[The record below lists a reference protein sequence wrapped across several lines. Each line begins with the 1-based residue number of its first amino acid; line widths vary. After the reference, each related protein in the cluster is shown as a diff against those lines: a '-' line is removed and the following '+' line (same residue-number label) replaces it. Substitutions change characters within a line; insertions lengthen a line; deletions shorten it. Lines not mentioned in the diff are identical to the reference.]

1 MYIKDIHV
9 RRAPGL
15 GNGLKDIN
23 GFSPDINIVHG
34 NNAVG
39 KSTTARMIQK
49 LIWRDATKG
58 LIVDGTLVESQEDAS
73 KEWRVV
79 IDSDN
84 VSVQRDGQPF
94 SPSDMP
100 SADFASRYMLS
111 LPDLISHSEKD
122 KDDGLL
128 KEILLQIRGGL
139 DLDKAF
145 ADLAYVGTRRGMAN
159 PAYKAY
165 KSASDGFAKEYGKQK
180 SLIEEMGNLE
190 AWERDHANAVKA
202 GEERTWY
209 EGLVEYIRQSQ
220 AFKESE
226 ARLGEFDKRMEKV
239 GPDDVEKLV
248 GLEQSLGKIQTEI
261 EKLKQRLESA
271 NASILASGL
280 PDAGCREQDLE
291 ELKGYLEYIENAD
304 REMQKCRQDY
314 VNARGKAASHLKEF
328 GAADV
333 PEDWMG
339 LTDSQVGKLDEHYTK
354 SLDNRN
360 GLSEVDHRIS
370 ILESDLKGNVSNI
383 EQDTDR
389 VRDAIRHLGDWLRY
403 HRETGM
409 PPFVYLLLLGL
420 VGFSTTFLAWKFR
433 SFGLYLTVGFVL
445 LLAVFLLILRWR
457 AATSRNAMR
466 IIEKNYADAGLPTF
480 DVWSPDAVSKAIER
494 LVESMNLSK
503 RIQLQK
509 AALSESHERKR
520 VLLEEKGRLDETWQE
535 LGDEIHGLPVHDPTR
550 LFWHLK
556 SMLEWRQAILES
568 KGHEE
573 ALVYW
578 SGKSADLLDK
588 CGTLLTVYGID
599 RPSNPVE
606 AKSRIEILKNRSI
619 HHREAIVKRI
629 EAEEGLEAKRG
640 ESNDVQEQ
648 IRSFYKS
655 RDLDLGDRVELLRL
669 IGMIEDYEKAQNDLN
684 AKRAVMDTGLN
695 GLKKHS
701 LFGRFAIDSEKPF
714 ADLEKEAGKA
724 ADSAGLK
731 EKLYGEIK
739 SLKDR
744 IAGVEKENNLQDL
757 LAAKESALDAL
768 EQDFNEGL
776 SSIAG
781 NLWYQALRDR
791 SERVNRPK
799 VLERADGIFKQVTS
813 GRYKLQVSQNGVRG
827 FRAYD
832 IHDRMSKELSELS
845 TGTRIQLLMSVRLAF
860 VECQEERYRLPLLAD
875 ELMATSDDQRSLQ
888 IVQALVGIARTGRQV
903 FYFTAEADEVVKWRL
918 FLNGQEGLDPRFI
931 EIGRHE
937 AMVLKDYQPLPFTQ
951 PVHIPEPDG
960 HDRDSYR
967 SLIGVPSYDLLHQVP
982 DQLHLWYLTDDL
994 QLLRDCL
1001 QLGVQTYGQFKHYS
1015 EGMGSGADPRWHAAL
1030 DAFKLKAK
1038 LLEYLQQLWL
1048 QGRNRPIG
1056 RSELEA
1062 SKAVS
1067 PSFMNKLNDKLNAL
1081 NGDPLALV
1089 HSLKNKEVPHFRD
1102 DATERLE
1109 QYLKDEGF
1117 IAEGEQMPSEVIVLQ
1132 LSGLMTSIGMKV
1144 EEGRDF
1150 LERVMHPKS

>member
-58 LIVDGTLVESQEDAS
+58 LIVDGTLVERQEDAS
-73 KEWRVV
+73 HEWRVV

-84 VSVQRDGQPF
+84 VSVQRDGHPF
-94 SPSDMP
+94 SPDDMP
-100 SADFASRYMLS
+100 SADIAGRYMLS

-128 KEILLQIRGGL
+128 KEILRQIRGGL

-145 ADLAYVGTRRGMAN
+145 ADLGYGGTRRSMAN
-159 PAYKAY
+159 PAYKDY
-165 KSASDGFAKEYGKQK
+165 KSASDGYAKEYGKQK

-226 ARLGEFDKRMEKV
+226 ARLGEFDRRMEKV
-239 GPDDVEKLV
+239 GRGDEKILA
-248 GLEQSLGKIQTEI
+248 GLEQRLNSIQSEI
-261 EKLKQRLESA
+261 EKLNQKFDSA
-271 NASILASGL
+271 NSSILASGL

-333 PEDWMG
+333 PEDWEG
-339 LTDSQVGKLDEHYTK
+339 LTDAQVGMLDQHYTQ
-354 SLDNRN
+354 SLNNRN

-370 ILESDLKGNVSNI
+370 ILENDLKGEVSNI

-389 VRDAIRHLGDWLRY
+389 VRDAIRHLGEWLRY

-409 PPFVYLLLLGL
+409 PPFVYLLFMGL

-433 SFGLYLTVGFVL
+433 SYGLYLTVGFVL
-445 LLAVFLLILRWR
+445 LLAVFLMILRWR

-466 IIEKNYADAGLPTF
+466 VLEKNYAGAGLPTF

-520 VLLEEKGRLDETWQE
+520 VLLEEKGMLDETWRE
-535 LGDEIHGLPVHDPTR
+535 LGHQIHGLPVHDPTR

-578 SGKSADLLDK
+578 SGKSTDLLDK
-588 CGTLLTVYGID
+588 CGTLLAVYGID

-606 AKSRIEILKNRSI
+606 ARSRIEVLKNRSI
-619 HHREAIVKRI
+619 QHLEAVVKRI
-629 EAEEGLEAKRG
+629 EAEEGLETKRG
-640 ESNDVQEQ
+640 ESDDVQEQ
-648 IRSFYKS
+648 IRSFYLN
-655 RDLDLGDRVELLRL
+655 RELEHGDRVELLRL
-669 IGMIEDYEKAQNDLN
+669 IGMLEDYEKAQNDLN
-684 AKRAVMDTGLN
+684 ANRAVMETGLK
-695 GLKKHS
+695 GLKKHR
-701 LFGRFAIDSEKPF
+701 LFERFAADSEKQV
-714 ADLEKEAGKA
+714 ADLEGEAGKA

-731 EKLYGEIK
+731 EHLYGKIK

-744 IAGVEKENNLQDL
+744 IAGVEKENSLQDL
-757 LAAKESALDAL
+757 LAAKESALDEL
-768 EQDFNEGL
+768 EEDFNDGL
-776 SSIAG
+776 SSLAG

-791 SERVNRPK
+791 SERVNRPQ
-799 VLERADGIFKQVTS
+799 VLEHADRIFKQVTS
-813 GRYKLQVSQNGVRG
+813 GRYELKIPQGGETG

-832 IHDRMSKELSELS
+832 IQDRMSKELSELS

-860 VECQEERYRLPLLAD
+860 VECQEGRYRLPLLAD

-903 FYFTAEADEVVKWRL
+903 FYFTAEADEVEKWRL
-918 FLNGQEGLDPRFI
+918 FLEGQEGLAPRFI
-931 EIGRHE
+931 AIGRHE
-937 AMVLKDYQPLPFTQ
+937 AMVLNAYKPLPFAQ

-967 SLIGVPSYDLLHQVP
+967 SLIGVPYYDMLHQVP

-994 QLLRDCL
+994 QMLRDCL
-1001 QLGVQTYGQFKHYS
+1001 RLGVQTFGQFKLYT
-1015 EGMGSGADPRWHAAL
+1015 EGMGSGADTRWRASL
-1030 DAFKLKAK
+1030 DAIRSKAK
-1038 LLEYLQQLWL
+1038 LLESFQELWRK
-1048 QGRNRPIG
+1048 GRNRPIG

-1067 PSFMNKLNDKLNAL
+1067 QSFINRLNDKLNAL
-1081 NGDPLALV
+1081 NGDPLALIQ
-1089 HSLKNKEVPHFRD
+1089 SLRDKEVPHFRD
-1102 DATERLE
+1102 DAIERLE

-1117 IAEGEQMPSEVIVLQ
+1117 IADGQQVPPEDIVLH
-1132 LSGLMTSIGMKV
+1132 LSGVMTSIGMKV